1 MFDFGDDLTIQS
13 YRIPWLIWIQIL
25 VLLLLIFLFY
35 CFSLNDD
42 LLQSTASSS
51 SSSATASSSSSS
63 GCSRDLDQ
71 KLILKQPLA
80 NTPSTVTDYVR
91 HCQVTRSQ
99 SIKGEVAT
107 MTGRRIEREDF
118 AEGDSFTIYD
128 HPCNY
133 FKLAKLAFLKCLGL
147 DCEPERCPNPEK
159 KKKKKR

>member
-91 HCQVTRSQ
+91 HCQVRL
-99 SIKGEVAT
+99 I
-107 MTGRRIEREDF
+107 
-118 AEGDSFTIYD
+118 
-128 HPCNY
+128 
-133 FKLAKLAFLKCLGL
+133 
-147 DCEPERCPNPEK
+147 
-159 KKKKKR
+159 